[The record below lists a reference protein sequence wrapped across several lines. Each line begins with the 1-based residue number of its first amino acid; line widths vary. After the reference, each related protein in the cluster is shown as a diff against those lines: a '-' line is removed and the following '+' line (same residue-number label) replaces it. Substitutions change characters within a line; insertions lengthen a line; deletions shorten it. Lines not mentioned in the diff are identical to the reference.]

1 MRRCGLVLNALAA
14 LALVACSH
22 KAGDSAANE
31 AFVLP
36 ENVIPLDLGQQPIV
50 NPLNL
55 WEMMIDGSPDYQTV
69 GTVGTEKITTE
80 QLDEANQQLFTRI
93 GMHMYD
99 ARDEGW
105 RWLLESEGLAREAA
119 RRGLDVPT
127 LLARAYASLPAPPA
141 GEIKGIEAS
150 KLVHEIPVGG
160 RHQAAI
166 TLWRW
171 HAWARMRSGLIA
183 RGLKGVRRER
193 AQLFLVSPKFASP
206 QTHVGIIG
214 DHKITRQML
223 HLAAGYKEQTGR
235 LDYFHAA
242 ENRFK
247 AFTDDLLLQRAADA
261 KHESQ
266 DALLAAEYAQLKKP
280 SKADVAHWISEHP
293 EYASVPERAADAV
306 RTLRE
311 AAARDAF
318 IARLA
323 DEAGGVTFL
332 LKEPPID
339 RVPPD
344 ELAPFVAGNPKAAHT
359 LAVMGCIGGPTC
371 ARGARLV
378 VGISLDQ
385 PDAYRIELGDSFS
398 TADPVQIR
406 HAIALRCAAAQDRA
420 WPMFVSLARAQ
431 TRGLTDELVA
441 RAKEAGADP
450 RAMTACMEADR
461 YLPQVYED
469 VRRGQVLG
477 LQQNVL
483 GVWFDG
489 HRLEHLDTPAAT
501 EGEIRGV
508 EATVQ

>member
-1 MRRCGLVLNALAA
+1 MRRDGPVLIALVALG
-14 LALVACSH
+14 LVACSH
-22 KAGDSAANE
+22 KSGDSAANE
-31 AFVLP
+31 PFTLP
-36 ENVIPLDLGQQPIV
+36 EKQIPLDLGQQPLV

-69 GTVGTEKITTE
+69 GTVGTERITTA
-80 QLDEANQQLFTRI
+80 QLDEANQELFTRI
-93 GMHMYD
+93 GMHIYD

-119 RRGLDVPT
+119 RRGLDLPT
-127 LLARAYASLPAPPA
+127 LLARAYASLPAPPP

-150 KLVHEIPVGG
+150 KLVHDLPVSG

-171 HAWARMRSGLIA
+171 HAWARMRSALIA
-183 RGLKGVRRER
+183 RGLHGVRRER
-193 AQLFLVSPKFASP
+193 AQLLLISPRFASP
-206 QTHVGIIG
+206 STNVGIIG
-214 DHKITRQML
+214 DHRINRQAL
-223 HLAAGYKEQTGR
+223 HLAAGYAEQTGR

-242 ENRFK
+242 EDRFK
-247 AFTDDLLLQRAADA
+247 AFTDDLLLKRAADA
-261 KHESQ
+261 QHKSQ
-266 DALLAAEYAQLKKP
+266 EELLAAVYAQLKPP
-280 SKADVAHWISEHP
+280 SKADVANWISEHP
-293 EYASVPERAADAV
+293 EYASVPDRAADAI

-318 IARLA
+318 LA
-323 DEAGGVTFL
+323 HLAGEAGGVKFL

-344 ELAPFVAGNPKAAHT
+344 ALAPFVAGNPKAQHE

-378 VGISLDQ
+378 VGISVNA
-385 PDAYRIELGDSFS
+385 PDEYRIEFGDSFS
-398 TADPVQIR
+398 TADPIQIR
-406 HAIALRCAAAQDRA
+406 HAIALRCAAAQERA
-420 WPMFVSLARAQ
+420 WPMFVSLARAE

-441 RAKEAGADP
+441 RGKEAGADP
-450 RAMTACMEADR
+450 QAMTACLEADR

-469 VRRGQVLG
+469 VRRGRVLG

-489 HRLEHLDTPAAT
+489 HRLEHLDDVGAA

-508 EATVQ
+508 QATVQ